1 MLDEMEEDLR
11 VADLIN
17 PTTNQWDIEVLQ
29 GLFCEEDITAIL
41 SISIRGGMEDC
52 VAWHPDKRGV
62 FSVKSA
68 YHLGM
73 YLRANKSSQVAATSA
88 VLEGASP
95 LWKKI

>member
-1 MLDEMEEDLR
+1 
-11 VADLIN
+11 
-17 PTTNQWDIEVLQ
+17 
-29 GLFCEEDITAIL
+29 
-41 SISIRGGMEDC
+41 MEDC

-73 YLRANKSSQVAATSA
+73 YLKANKSGQVAATSVVA
-88 VLEGASP
+88 KGASP